1 METSWEVLERA
12 GIDPDT
18 LRGTPTGVF
27 IGGTQTGYGSGPGPY
42 PEEIEGYLQ
51 TGNAGSVMSGR
62 VAYNLGLEGPALTVD
77 TACSSSLV
85 AIHLACESLRR
96 GESALALAGGVTVMA
111 TPELLVDF
119 SRQRGLARD
128 GRCKAFSDEADGTVF
143 SEGVGILLLERLSEA
158 QANGHRVL
166 GVIRGSAVNQDGAS
180 NGLSAPNGP
189 SQERVIRQALA
200 NAGLAPGDIDAV
212 EAHGTGTKL
221 GDPIE
226 AQALLATYGRDR
238 DPADPL
244 WLGSVKSNFGH
255 SQAASGVA
263 GVIKMVLAAREGLLP
278 QTLHITTPTTHV
290 DWEQGQIRLLQHPQN
305 WPHNADKPRRAA
317 ISSFGIS
324 GTNAHLILEQAPV
337 STGTSAGTGTGTEAP
352 PSLPL
357 VPVALSARDQTSL
370 AAQAA
375 RLAGHL
381 TTHPDLPLHDI
392 ALSTAT
398 TRAHLEHRAVIL
410 ARDIDDLHHA
420 LDHLTG
426 TNAADSTGLGTGNG
440 VAKSNGNGSGGAGD
454 DSDGSDADATN
465 GTGISTAIATANGT
479 NGAHGSNAA
488 TANGAGT
495 HPNTRNGVGR
505 GVNIIT
511 GRARP
516 GKTAFLYSGQGAQHP
531 GMGRQLYETFPTFAK
546 ALNNTLDAL
555 DPHLEHPLRD
565 IMWAQPHT

>member
-1 METSWEVLERA
+1 M
-12 GIDPDT
+12 
-18 LRGTPTGVF
+18 
-27 IGGTQTGYGSGPGPY
+27 
-42 PEEIEGYLQ
+42 
-51 TGNAGSVMSGR
+51 
-62 VAYNLGLEGPALTVD
+62 
-77 TACSSSLV
+77 
-85 AIHLACESLRR
+85 
-96 GESALALAGGVTVMA
+96 
-111 TPELLVDF
+111 
-119 SRQRGLARD
+119 
-128 GRCKAFSDEADGTVF
+128 
-143 SEGVGILLLERLSEA
+143 
-158 QANGHRVL
+158 
-166 GVIRGSAVNQDGAS
+166 
-180 NGLSAPNGP
+180 
-189 SQERVIRQALA
+189 IRQALA

-226 AQALLATYGRDR
+226 AQALLEVYGSR
-238 DPADPL
+238 PEEDPL
-244 WLGSVKSNFGH
+244 WLGTVKSNLGH
-255 SQAASGVA
+255 TQCASGVA

-324 GTNAHLILEQAPV
+324 GTNAHLILEQAPHPAVV
-337 STGTSAGTGTGTEAP
+337 STGTSAGTGTDTEAP

-381 TTHPDLPLHDI
+381 TTHPELPLHDI

-410 ARDIDDLHHA
+410 ARNTDDLHHA

-426 TNAADSTGLGTGNG
+426 TNPDDNTGIGTGNG
-440 VAKSNGNGSGGAGD
+440 VAKSNGNGSGG
-454 DSDGSDADATN
+454 DGSGAGGTN
-465 GTGISTAIATANGT
+465 GTDISTAIATANG
-479 NGAHGSNAA
+479 NGTHGSNAA
-488 TANGAGT
+488 TANPAGT
-495 HPNTRNGVGR
+495 HPNTRNGNGVGR
-505 GVNIIT
+505 SVNIIT

-531 GMGRQLYETFPTFAK
+531 GMGRQL
-546 ALNNTLDAL
+546 
-555 DPHLEHPLRD
+555 
-565 IMWAQPHT
+565 